1 MALGRLNRP
10 GLMGA
15 SPSAGP
21 SAPSRQP
28 ENSPRPPP
36 AHTVYGGTMQPGSCG
51 ANMPSLDVVSAFQS
65 YGKYLEMGE
74 TDEAEKVRLDTV
86 RNSCRKEGG
95 ACGGESRGDEGG
107 PFCGRVGAMSG
118 S

>member
-1 MALGRLNRP
+1 
-10 GLMGA
+10 
-15 SPSAGP
+15 
-21 SAPSRQP
+21 
-28 ENSPRPPP
+28 
-36 AHTVYGGTMQPGSCG
+36 MQPGSCG

-95 ACGGESRGDEGG
+95 ACGGESGATRAVLFAGG
-107 PFCGRVGAMSG
+107 WVP
-118 S
+118 